1 MEGFSCFLCF
11 SLKLNYLLMTKF
23 DKSEKIEPSD
33 FSFRN
38 VRFQQFQSKTKEEAK
53 FKDLKIQDVSK

>member
-1 MEGFSCFLCF
+1 
-11 SLKLNYLLMTKF
+11 MTKF